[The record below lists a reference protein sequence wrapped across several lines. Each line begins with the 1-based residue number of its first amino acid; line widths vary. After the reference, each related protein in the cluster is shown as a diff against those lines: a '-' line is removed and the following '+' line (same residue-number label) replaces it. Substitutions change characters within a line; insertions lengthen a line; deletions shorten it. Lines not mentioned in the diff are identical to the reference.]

1 MSSQETLCAA
11 QWTEIRVISLTYID
25 RGPALRGFVPRLSTE
40 PSAML
45 EQIDPRP
52 EIPVMSHRFGLP
64 TALSLAVL
72 LIAVPATA
80 SAQRD
85 TPDTEN
91 GRYSFSRVEDGHLR
105 LDQRTGQVS
114 VCTRRDIGWSCHPVP
129 DERAA
134 LEEEIARLQRD
145 NAALKKEMLARGIT
159 PPGGPATPPAS
170 ADKPVLKVPSD
181 AELDR
186 AMATME
192 RIWKRLVDM
201 VQRWQRELTPI

>member
-1 MSSQETLCAA
+1 
-11 QWTEIRVISLTYID
+11 
-25 RGPALRGFVPRLSTE
+25 
-40 PSAML
+40 ML

-52 EIPVMSHRFGLP
+52 ENPAMPRLFAVPLALLPFGL
-64 TALSLAVL
+64 LMLA
-72 LIAVPATA
+72 IPATA
-80 SAQRD
+80 SAQSD
-85 TPDTEN
+85 APDTEN

-114 VCTRRDIGWSCHPVP
+114 ICTRRNIGWSCHPVP
-129 DERAA
+129 DERMA
-134 LEEEIARLQRD
+134 LEEEISRLQRD

-159 PPGGPATPPAS
+159 PPGGS
-170 ADKPVLKVPSD
+170 AAPSPSPTDKPALKVPSD

-186 AMATME
+186 AMAAME